1 MRRVV
6 LLCAAVGAIAC
17 ASESS
22 TAPAA
27 RGVFGD
33 YALLSINGLPTPLLL
48 GQNDTAKLELVESKM
63 TLGAD
68 ASFSEIFSLRWTVPS
83 GIRMEVDTARG
94 SFITSGTTL
103 TFQPSDGSG
112 TYQMTVTDEHT
123 LTENDPGYLM
133 IYHRP

>member
-22 TAPAA
+22 TAPKA

-33 YALLSINGLPTPLLL
+33 YALLSINGLPTPLVL
-48 GQNDTAKLELVESKM
+48 GQNDTASLELLESKM

-68 ASFSEIFSLRWTVPS
+68 ASFAEIYSLRLTAPS
-83 GIRMEVDTARG
+83 GVQVRTDTARG
-94 SFITSGTTL
+94 TFATSGTTL
-103 TFQPSDGSG
+103 TFQPADGSG
-112 TYQMTVTDEHT
+112 MYQMTVTDEHT

-133 IYHRP
+133 IYRRP